1 MECLFC
7 NFDKKE
13 YVLENELAF
22 VIYDKFPVNKGH
34 ALVIPKRHFESYFD
48 ITNEELLKINELIKK
63 IKDIL
68 IKEYNPDGFNIGI
81 NIGKDAGQSI
91 FHLHIHIIPR
101 YKNDVKKDRL
111 KGGIRNFK
119 EAIVKY

>member
-1 MECLFC
+1 MDCLFC

-48 ITNEELLKINELIKK
+48 ITNEELLKINELIKNM
-63 IKDIL
+63 KDIL
-68 IKEYNPDGFNIGI
+68 IETYKPDGFNIGI
-81 NIGKDAGQSI
+81 NIGKYAGQSI
-91 FHLHIHIIPR
+91 FHLHVHIIPR
-101 YKNDVKKDRL
+101 YKNDVKKERL

>member
-1 MECLFC
+1 MNCLFC
-7 NFDKKE
+7 DFDKNE
-13 YVLENELAF
+13 YILENELAF

-34 ALVIPKRHFESYFD
+34 ALVIPKRHFESFFD

-63 IKDIL
+63 MKDIL
-68 IKEYNPDGFNIGI
+68 NLNYNPDGFNIGI
-81 NIGKDAGQSI
+81 NIGKHAGQSI
-91 FHLHIHIIPR
+91 FHLHVHIIPR
-101 YKNDVKKDRL
+101 YKDDVKKDRL

>member
-1 MECLFC
+1 MNCLFC
-7 NFDKKE
+7 DFDKNE
-13 YVLENELAF
+13 YILENELAF

-34 ALVIPKRHFESYFD
+34 ALVIPKRHFESFFD

-63 IKDIL
+63 MKDIL
-68 IKEYNPDGFNIGI
+68 NLNYNPDGFNIGI
-81 NIGKDAGQSI
+81 NIGKYAGQSI
-91 FHLHIHIIPR
+91 FHLHVHIIPR
-101 YKNDVKKDRL
+101 YKDDVKKDRL

>member
-1 MECLFC
+1 MDCLFC

-34 ALVIPKRHFESYFD
+34 VLVIPKRHFESYFD
-48 ITNEELLKINELIKK
+48 ITNDELIKTNELIRKM
-63 IKDIL
+63 KDIL
-68 IKEYNPDGFNIGI
+68 IEEYEPDGFNIGI
-81 NIGKDAGQSI
+81 NIGKYGGQSI